1 MTLSDVVFLF
11 LLQEK
16 SFFHK
21 VSEKLSKPNI
31 FILNNRWDASA
42 NEPEMEAVSMDV
54 ISTLQSSFMEVVVF
68 VLMLLYF
75 QILPDVFMTIILT
88 APPGQHYCRF
98 SFKL

>member
-75 QILPDVFMTIILT
+75 QILPDVFMTIILI
-88 APPGQHYCRF
+88 APFFFGGGSMY
-98 SFKL
+98 